1 MAMFK
6 LLRSN
11 RFRLAIGLV
20 LVCVLPAIVLP
31 YWPWHPAAYTTRQ
44 WASVGVVALGFVGTA
59 WNLQSL
65 NFFPGRR
72 SAVAGVP
79 LLIAWYGVFALVLL
93 LWRLPYSLQY
103 IFMGFVLSALW
114 LLLHSVML
122 RRQRIARLAFVPL
135 GRAMHLDTIPG
146 AVWVRLEQPQP
157 FEGMDVNAIVADL
170 HAPALTD
177 AWQKFL
183 AECTLQHI
191 PVYNIRQVEESLTG
205 RLRIRHMYENDLGSL
220 LPSPVYMLIK
230 QCLESLLIVLFL
242 PLLLPLMLLVALAI
256 KLDDGGS
263 VFYNQERVGY
273 RGKPFVMYKFRS
285 MTECAELNQ
294 QQETVDDDIRLTR
307 VGRFI
312 RKMRIDELPQVFNV
326 LKGEMSLIGPRAEYK
341 KFADELEKQV
351 PFYQYRHIVK
361 PGISGWA
368 QVMQGYVIGAAET
381 QIKIEY
387 DFYYI
392 KYFSFWLD
400 TLIACKTVK
409 TILTGFGAR

>member
-1 MAMFK
+1 MFK

-157 FEGMDVNAIVADL
+157 FERMDVNAIVADL

-242 PLLLPLMLLVALAI
+242 PLLLPLMLLVALVI

>member
-1 MAMFK
+1 MFK

>member
-1 MAMFK
+1 MFK

-157 FEGMDVNAIVADL
+157 FERMDVNAIVADL

>member
-1 MAMFK
+1 MFK

-135 GRAMHLDTIPG
+135 GRAMHLDAIPG

>member
-1 MAMFK
+1 MFK

-11 RFRLAIGLV
+11 RFRLVIGLV

-31 YWPWHPAAYTTRQ
+31 YWSWHPAAYTTRQ
-44 WASVGVVALGFVGTA
+44 WASVGVVALSFVGTA

-122 RRQRIARLAFVPL
+122 RRQCIARLAFVPL
-135 GRAMHLDTIPG
+135 GRAMHLDAIPG
-146 AVWVRLEQPQP
+146 AVWVRLEQPQS

-177 AWQKFL
+177 VWQKFL

-242 PLLLPLMLLVALAI
+242 PVLLPLMLLVALVI

-312 RKMRIDELPQVFNV
+312 RRMRIDELPQVFNV

-341 KFADELEKQV
+341 KFADELEKKV

>member
-11 RFRLAIGLV
+11 RFRLVIGLV

-135 GRAMHLDTIPG
+135 GRAMHLDAIPG

-157 FEGMDVNAIVADL
+157 FERMDVNAIVADL